1 MAAMAPATASRPWP
15 LPRVLLNIP
24 ADASRLALLQPA
36 ARVDRVAVAAQFEI
50 QRRPA
55 LAAGIADA
63 GDRIAALDLRPGVLE
78 QGVVV
83 GVQAHVAVA
92 VVDDQDQPV
101 TGHPLREQDRKSTR
115 MNSSH

>member
-36 ARVDRVAVAAQFEI
+36 ARIDRIAVAAQFDI

-63 GDRIAALDLRPGVLE
+63 GDRNAALDLRPGVLE

-83 GVQAHVAVA
+83 GVPAHVSVETGRAPCRDRVCPSGKFSE
-92 VVDDQDQPV
+92 VVV
-101 TGHPLREQDRKSTR
+101 SLKKKK
-115 MNSSH
+115 

>member
-63 GDRIAALDLRPGVLE
+63 GDRTAALALRPGVLE
-78 QGVVV
+78 QGRSDERRV
-83 GVQAHVAVA
+83 GRERVSTCSSRSA
-92 VVDDQDQPV
+92 P
-101 TGHPLREQDRKSTR
+101 HP
-115 MNSSH
+115 

>member
-1 MAAMAPATASRPWP
+1 MRISDWSSDVCSSDLWP

-36 ARVDRVAVAAQFEI
+36 ARIDRVAVAAQFEI

-101 TGHPLREQDRKSTR
+101 RWEEHKSELQSLIQR
-115 MNSSH
+115 

>member
-1 MAAMAPATASRPWP
+1 MAAMAPATVARPWP

-83 GVQAHVAVA
+83 GVQARSEEHTSELQSLMRHSSAVFC
-92 VVDDQDQPV
+92 
-101 TGHPLREQDRKSTR
+101 LKKKI
-115 MNSSH
+115 